1 MLQDHA
7 KEVGYCSL
15 DFEGFERVT
24 NHLRYVLF
32 CFLILKRACGNRQV
46 KEDTFETL
54 LFRTQSPVVCITQN

>member
-32 CFLILKRACGNRQV
+32 CFDFKESMWERASKGGY
-46 KEDTFETL
+46 
-54 LFRTQSPVVCITQN
+54 I